1 MNSRKF
7 LTPTKRFSPQP
18 FLPVSSACYPKL
30 VSQDVGAIVLL
41 LTFIPYEPA
50 FQYGTFTLIWP

>member
-18 FLPVSSACYPKL
+18 FLPVSSAGYPRL
-30 VSQDVGAIVLL
+30 VSQGVDAIILL
-41 LTFIPYEPA
+41 LTLIPYAPA